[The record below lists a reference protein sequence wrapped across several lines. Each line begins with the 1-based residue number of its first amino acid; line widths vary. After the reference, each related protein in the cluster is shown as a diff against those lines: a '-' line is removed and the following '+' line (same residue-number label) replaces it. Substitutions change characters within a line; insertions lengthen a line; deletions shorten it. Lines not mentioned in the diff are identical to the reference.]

1 MRHLTLNQEYQNQ
14 TAQLMF
20 SFGEEQQYDIPV
32 RQVTTCSKTDTKLST
47 VPEYLNNLSKDCFSL
62 EELLGKINADTV
74 YFGRNKRGQIA
85 NVNGNV
91 IFAGGMASR
100 ILPNALLRSVPNAL
114 AQGEGYLEFD
124 TFVVTLGYFD
134 DCARLWNAK
143 LNIVLDKKMKL
154 SSFYSST
161 YPYNCTEFSLG
172 KWSMV
177 KKQKFTIY
185 HYFIQSKEELTGI
198 LEKNAPYTAK
208 WAAEKGADVRC
219 MLLAPQIEILS
230 KAGYLFADSFIEYDS
245 ISEENCVIF
254 NRLCQQGT
262 KPKDIFKTIKMK
274 YSILKGELDLE
285 IWDCYRKLAKLGKID
300 ADHIQ
305 QAYDQN
311 FKKADLEGLNSILS
325 KQYDGKPVFTWN
337 SLMQYLVRLDTF
349 EAIEKKEAFM
359 LLNDYLSMCNQLK
372 MQPRINGDSLK
383 REHDIAARNCRNR
396 KNKIM
401 AERMQNN
408 CEKMKK
414 YDYTEGVYFVRGI
427 RSHDDLLDEA
437 NQQHNCVAAYGSR
450 IANGSSYIYVLREV
464 AKPDKSLITIELSPD
479 GRNIRQ
485 KYLAY
490 NQPVRN
496 RSQSEFIDRWMKHN
510 RLVG

>member
-1 MRHLTLNQEYQNQ
+1 MTENQ
-14 TAQLMF
+14 
-20 SFGEEQQYDIPV
+20 
-32 RQVTTCSKTDTKLST
+32 C
-47 VPEYLNNLSKDCFSL
+47 
-62 EELLGKINADTV
+62 LLG
-74 YFGRNKRGQIA
+74 
-85 NVNGNV
+85 
-91 IFAGGMASR
+91 
-100 ILPNALLRSVPNAL
+100 
-114 AQGEGYLEFD
+114 
-124 TFVVTLGYFD
+124 
-134 DCARLWNAK
+134 
-143 LNIVLDKKMKL
+143 IV
-154 SSFYSST
+154 
-161 YPYNCTEFSLG
+161 
-172 KWSMV
+172 
-177 KKQKFTIY
+177 
-185 HYFIQSKEELTGI
+185 
-198 LEKNAPYTAK
+198 
-208 WAAEKGADVRC
+208 
-219 MLLAPQIEILS
+219 
-230 KAGYLFADSFIEYDS
+230 
-245 ISEENCVIF
+245 
-254 NRLCQQGT
+254 
-262 KPKDIFKTIKMK
+262 
-274 YSILKGELDLE
+274 
-285 IWDCYRKLAKLGKID
+285 
-300 ADHIQ
+300 
-305 QAYDQN
+305 
-311 FKKADLEGLNSILS
+311 
-325 KQYDGKPVFTWN
+325 
-337 SLMQYLVRLDTF
+337 MQYLVRLDTF

-437 NQQHNCVAAYGSR
+437 NQQHNWVAAYGSR